1 MCREYTARG
10 ARARGPSV
18 TDSRHS
24 FRHLDLKHLRQLT
37 EVADKGSIR
46 AAAESLAITQPALS
60 RSIRSIENELGLKLV
75 ERGPRGAELTPAGN
89 RLLSYARII
98 DANLT
103 SAENELRG
111 LRDRSSRTEQIAFG
125 MSWLTEQLIAAQLI
139 ERVLRKR
146 PGVRLSTVVG
156 DYESLAPRLAS
167 GRLEFFI
174 GPPPIGGP
182 RPGITTQPLTEFP
195 AGVVV
200 RAAHPLARQKEV
212 TVEDLV
218 AAQWILPVA
227 GTIPRITY
235 DNSFLRRGVAP
246 PEPLFEVQP
255 LSPVIRQLLRESDLV
270 TILPLVVVEDDVAA
284 GALKLLPFDDE
295 IAFSIH
301 LTQRQ
306 VRYPSAA
313 RDYVI
318 DEVKELFG
326 ERARRT
332 VAADVRARGRPGR
345 DPRR

>member
-1 MCREYTARG
+1 MDEAKR
-10 ARARGPSV
+10 
-18 TDSRHS
+18 S

-60 RSIRSIENELGLKLV
+60 RSIRSIENELGLKLI
-75 ERGPRGAELTPAGN
+75 ERGPRGAELTPAGA

-103 SAENELRG
+103 SAENELKG

-125 MSWLTEQLIAAQLI
+125 MSWLTEALIAAQLI
-139 ERVLRKR
+139 ERVLRNR
-146 PGVRLSTVVG
+146 PGIRLATTVG
-156 DYESLAPRLAS
+156 DFESLAPKLAS
-167 GRLEFFI
+167 GRLEFFV
-174 GPPPIGGP
+174 GPPPIGG
-182 RPGITTQPLTEFP
+182 RHPGITTQPLTEFP
-195 AGVVV
+195 AAVVV
-200 RAAHPLARQKEV
+200 RAAHPLAKQKDV
-212 TVEDLV
+212 TVQDLV
-218 AAQWILPVA
+218 KAQWILPVA

-270 TILPLVVVEDDVAA
+270 TILPVVVVEDEVAA
-284 GALKLLPFDDE
+284 GELKVLPFDDE
-295 IAFSIH
+295 IAFQIH

-318 DEVKELFG
+318 DEVKELFR
-326 ERARRT
+326 ERGGRKAGDSRP
-332 VAADVRARGRPGR
+332 RGRAGR
-345 DPRR
+345 DQRKP

>member
-1 MCREYTARG
+1 M
-10 ARARGPSV
+10 
-18 TDSRHS
+18 
-24 FRHLDLKHLRQLT
+24 RQLT

-75 ERGPRGAELTPAGN
+75 DRGPRGAELTPAGA

-98 DANLT
+98 DANLI
-103 SAENELRG
+103 SAENELKG

-125 MSWLTEQLIAAQLI
+125 MSWLTETLIAAQLF
-139 ERVLRKR
+139 ERVLRDR
-146 PGVRLSTVVG
+146 PGIRLTSLVG
-156 DYESLAPRLAS
+156 DYESLAPKLAS
-167 GRLEFFI
+167 GRLDFFV

-182 RPGITTQPLTEFP
+182 RPGITTQQLTEFP
-195 AGVVV
+195 AAIVV
-200 RAAHPLARQKEV
+200 RAAHPLARQKEP

-227 GTIPRITY
+227 GTIPRLTY
-235 DNSFLRRGVAP
+235 DNCFLRRGVAP

-255 LSPVIRQLLRESDLV
+255 LSPVIRHLLRDSDLV
-270 TILPLVVVEDDVAA
+270 TILPLVIIETDVAA
-284 GALKLLPFDDE
+284 GTLKVLPFDDE
-295 IAFSIH
+295 ITFPIH

-318 DEVKELFG
+318 EELKELFR
-326 ERARRT
+326 ERARPK
-332 VAADVRARGRPGR
+332 AAAPRPRARGRDAR
-345 DPRR
+345 

>member
-1 MCREYTARG
+1 MDE
-10 ARARGPSV
+10 
-18 TDSRHS
+18 SRHS

-60 RSIRSIENELGLKLV
+60 RSIRSIENELGIKLV
-75 ERGPRGAELTPAGN
+75 DRGPRGAELTTAGT

-125 MSWLTEQLIAAQLI
+125 MSWLTEALIAAQLI
-139 ERVLRKR
+139 GRVLRQR
-146 PGVRLSTVVG
+146 PGIRLTTIVG
-156 DYESLAPRLAS
+156 DFESLAPKLAS
-167 GRLEFFI
+167 GRLEFFV
-174 GPPPIGGP
+174 GPPPIGG
-182 RPGITTQPLTEFP
+182 RHPGITSQPLTEFP

-200 RAAHPLARQKEV
+200 RAAHPLARQKEL
-212 TVEDLV
+212 TVQHLV

-255 LSPVIRQLLRESDLV
+255 LSPVIRQLLRDSDLV
-270 TILPLVVVEDDVAA
+270 TILPLVVVERGRRRHAEGAA
-284 GALKLLPFDDE
+284 VRRRDHVPDPLDAAPGALPF
-295 IAFSIH
+295 
-301 LTQRQ
+301 RG
-306 VRYPSAA
+306 A
-313 RDYVI
+313 RLRHRRAQGPVS
-318 DEVKELFG
+318 
-326 ERARRT
+326 RARAAQSGGGARPRT
-332 VAADVRARGRPGR
+332 RGR
-345 DPRR
+345 DPR

>member
-1 MCREYTARG
+1 LDESK
-10 ARARGPSV
+10 PSL
-18 TDSRHS
+18 
-24 FRHLDLKHLRQLT
+24 RHLDLKHLRQLT

-75 ERGPRGAELTPAGN
+75 ERGPRGAELTAAGN

-111 LRDRSSRTEQIAFG
+111 LRDRSSRTELIAFG

-139 ERVLRKR
+139 ERVLRER
-146 PGVRLSTVVG
+146 PGIRLSTVVG
-156 DYESLAPRLAS
+156 DYESLAPKLAS
-167 GRLEFFI
+167 GRLEFFV
-174 GPPPIGGP
+174 GPPPMGGA
-182 RPGITTQPLTEFP
+182 RPGITTQPLTQFP
-195 AGVVV
+195 AAVVV
-200 RAAHPLARQKEV
+200 RATHPLALRQEV
-212 TVEDLV
+212 TVQELV
-218 AAQWILPVA
+218 AARWILPMA

-235 DNSFLRRGVAP
+235 DNSFLRRGIAP

-284 GALKLLPFDDE
+284 GALKVLPFDDE
-295 IAFSIH
+295 IAFHIH

-318 DEVKELFG
+318 DEVKELFK
-326 ERARRT
+326 ERARRK
-332 VAADVRARGRPGR
+332 AGGADVRARGRPAR
-345 DPRR
+345 DARRG

>member
-1 MCREYTARG
+1 MDE
-10 ARARGPSV
+10 
-18 TDSRHS
+18 SRHA

-46 AAAESLAITQPALS
+46 AAAASLAITQPALS
-60 RSIRSIENELGLKLV
+60 RSIRGIENELGLKLV

-125 MSWLTEQLIAAQLI
+125 MSWLTEQLVAAQLI
-139 ERVLRKR
+139 ERVLRQR
-146 PGVRLSTVVG
+146 PGIRLSTVVG
-156 DYESLAPRLAS
+156 DFESLAPRLAS

-174 GPPPIGGP
+174 GPPPIGAS
-182 RPGITTQPLTEFP
+182 PGIVTQPLTAFP

-200 RAAHPLARQKEV
+200 RAAHPLALQKEV
-212 TVEDLV
+212 TVDDLV

-284 GALKLLPFDDE
+284 GVLKLLPFDDE
-295 IAFSIH
+295 IAFAIH

-318 DEVKELFG
+318 DEVKELFR
-326 ERARRT
+326 ERARRKAP
-332 VAADVRARGRPGR
+332 AADARARGRTGR
-345 DPRR
+345 EPRRG

>member
-1 MCREYTARG
+1 
-10 ARARGPSV
+10 
-18 TDSRHS
+18 
-24 FRHLDLKHLRQLT
+24 LDLKHLRQLT

-60 RSIRSIENELGLKLV
+60 RSIRSIENDLGLKLV

-98 DANLT
+98 DANLI

-111 LRDRSSRTEQIAFG
+111 LRDRSSRTEQISFG
-125 MSWLTEQLIAAQLI
+125 MSWLTEQLIGAQLI

-146 PGVRLSTVVG
+146 PGVRLTTQVG
-156 DYESLAPRLAS
+156 DYESLAPKIAS
-167 GRLEFFI
+167 GRLDFFV
-174 GPPPIGGP
+174 GPPPMGGA
-182 RPGITTQPLTEFP
+182 RPGITTQPLTQFP
-195 AGVVV
+195 AAVVV
-200 RAAHPLARQKEV
+200 RAAHPLAKQKEV
-212 TVEDLV
+212 TAHDLV

-235 DNSFLRRGVAP
+235 DNSFLKRGIAP

-255 LSPVIRQLLRESDLV
+255 LSPVIRHLLRESDLV
-270 TILPLVVVEDDVAA
+270 TILPIVVIEDDVAA
-284 GALKLLPFDDE
+284 GALKTLPFDDE
-295 IAFSIH
+295 IAFHIH

-318 DEVKELFG
+318 DEVKELFS
-326 ERARRT
+326 ERARR
-332 VAADVRARGRPGR
+332 AAASADARTRGRGSR
-345 DPRR
+345 EPRR

>member
-1 MCREYTARG
+1 
-10 ARARGPSV
+10 
-18 TDSRHS
+18 
-24 FRHLDLKHLRQLT
+24 LDLKHLRQLT

-125 MSWLTEQLIAAQLI
+125 MSWLTEQLIGAPLI
-139 ERVLRKR
+139 AGVLRKR
-146 PGVRLSTVVG
+146 PGVRLTTQVG
-156 DYESLAPRLAS
+156 DYESLAPKIAS
-167 GRLEFFI
+167 GRLDFFV
-174 GPPPIGGP
+174 GPPPMGGP
-182 RPGITTQPLTEFP
+182 RAGITTQPLTQFP
-195 AGVVV
+195 AAVVV
-200 RAAHPLARQKEV
+200 RAGHPLARQKDV
-212 TVEDLV
+212 TADDLV
-218 AAQWILPVA
+218 AAQWILPAA

-284 GALKLLPFDDE
+284 GTLEVLPFDDE
-295 IAFSIH
+295 IAFHIH

-313 RDYVI
+313 RDLVI
-318 DEVKELFG
+318 DEVKELFE
-326 ERARRT
+326 ERARRKS
-332 VAADVRARGRPGR
+332 AAAETRGRARTGRE
-345 DPRR
+345 PRRG

>member
-1 MCREYTARG
+1 MDE
-10 ARARGPSV
+10 
-18 TDSRHS
+18 SRHS

-60 RSIRSIENELGLKLV
+60 RSIRSIENELGIKLV
-75 ERGPRGAELTPAGN
+75 DRGPRGAELTTAGN

-98 DANLT
+98 DANLS

-125 MSWLTEQLIAAQLI
+125 MSWLTEALIAAQLI
-139 ERVLRKR
+139 ERVLRQR
-146 PGVRLSTVVG
+146 PGIRLTTLVG
-156 DYESLAPRLAS
+156 DFESLAPKLAS
-167 GRLEFFI
+167 GRLEFFV
-174 GPPPIGGP
+174 GPPPIGG
-182 RPGITTQPLTEFP
+182 RHPGITSQPLTEFP

-200 RAAHPLARQKEV
+200 RAEHPLAAQLALKKEL
-212 TVEDLV
+212 TVQHLV

-270 TILPLVVVEDDVAA
+270 TILPLVVIEDEVAA
-284 GALKLLPFDDE
+284 GTFKVLPFDDE
-295 IAFSIH
+295 ITFPIH

-318 DEVKELFG
+318 DELKELFR

-332 VAADVRARGRPGR
+332 TAAAEPRPRTRGRDAR
-345 DPRR
+345 

>member
-1 MCREYTARG
+1 LDE
-10 ARARGPSV
+10 
-18 TDSRHS
+18 SRHA

-111 LRDRSSRTEQIAFG
+111 LTEQIAFG
-125 MSWLTEQLIAAQLI
+125 MSWLTEMLIAAQLI
-139 ERVLRKR
+139 ERVLRNR
-146 PGVRLSTVVG
+146 PGIRLSTVVG

-167 GRLEFFI
+167 GRLEFFV

-182 RPGITTQPLTEFP
+182 RPGITTQPLTQFP

-200 RAAHPLARQKEV
+200 RAGHPLARQKEV

-270 TILPLVVVEDDVAA
+270 TILPLVVVEAEVAA
-284 GALKLLPFDDE
+284 GKLKLLPFDDE

-318 DEVKELFG
+318 DELKELFR
-326 ERARRT
+326 ERAKRKSP
-332 VAADVRARGRPGR
+332 A
-345 DPRR
+345 DPRPRAKGR

>member
-1 MCREYTARG
+1 LDE
-10 ARARGPSV
+10 
-18 TDSRHS
+18 SRHA
-24 FRHLDLKHLRQLT
+24 FRHLDVKHLRQLT

-60 RSIRSIENELGLKLV
+60 RSIRRIENELGLKLV

-111 LRDRSSRTEQIAFG
+111 FRDRSDRTEQIAFG
-125 MSWLTEQLIAAQLI
+125 MSWLTEQLIGAQLI
-139 ERVLRKR
+139 ERALRKR
-146 PGVRLSTVVG
+146 PGIRLSTVVG

-167 GRLEFFI
+167 GRLEFFV

-182 RPGITTQPLTEFP
+182 RLGIVTQPLTAFP

-200 RAAHPLARQKEV
+200 RAAHPLARQKEIR
-212 TVEDLV
+212 VEDLV

-255 LSPVIRQLLRESDLV
+255 LSPVIRQLLRDSDLV
-270 TILPLVVVEDDVAA
+270 TILPLVVIEDDVAA
-284 GALKLLPFDDE
+284 GTLKVLPFDDE

-318 DEVKELFG
+318 DEVKELFS
-326 ERARRT
+326 ERTRRK
-332 VAADVRARGRPGR
+332 VASTDALPRGRAGR
-345 DPRR
+345 DPRRGPAAR

>member
-1 MCREYTARG
+1 
-10 ARARGPSV
+10 
-18 TDSRHS
+18 
-24 FRHLDLKHLRQLT
+24 LKHLRQLT

-46 AAAESLAITQPALS
+46 AAAEALAITQPALS
-60 RSIRSIENELGLKLV
+60 RSIRGIEEDLGLKLV

-111 LRDRSSRTEQIAFG
+111 LRDRSGHTEQIAFG
-125 MSWLTEQLIAAQLI
+125 MSWLTEALIAAQLI
-139 ERVLRKR
+139 VRVLRNR
-146 PGVRLSTVVG
+146 PGIRLSTVVG

-167 GRLEFFI
+167 GRLEFFV
-174 GPPPIGGP
+174 GPPPIGGA

-200 RAAHPLARQKEV
+200 RAAHPLARQPEV

-227 GTIPRITY
+227 GTIPRLTY

-270 TILPLVVVEDDVAA
+270 TILPLVVVENDVAA
-284 GALKLLPFDDE
+284 GTLKLLPFDDE
-295 IAFSIH
+295 IAFQIH

-318 DEVKELFG
+318 DELKQLFR
-326 ERARRT
+326 ERAKRT
-332 VAADVRARGRPGR
+332 ISSSEPRDRGRG
-345 DPRR
+345 PR